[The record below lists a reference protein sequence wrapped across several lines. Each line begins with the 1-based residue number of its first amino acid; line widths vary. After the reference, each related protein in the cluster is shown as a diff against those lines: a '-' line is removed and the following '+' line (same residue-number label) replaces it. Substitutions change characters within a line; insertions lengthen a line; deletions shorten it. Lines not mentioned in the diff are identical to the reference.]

1 LPVSRL
7 HLFLATTCAS
17 LALGCSPGAPL
28 PEVMV
33 HASVSPLAAQALVT
47 LAVNRRVARV
57 VLVDDPAL
65 ADLAWFG
72 DPVQA
77 LRHASLLVPG
87 SAPDGRGVSARWKD
101 PAGRFFP
108 VGAHAR
114 VLLVN
119 PRIELPVSPRHLRDL
134 ADPRLAGLQAVVPF
148 GLGDGPATLA
158 ALAILSSDDAALR
171 LAAAIDS
178 QRPQLAPDGRGVQA
192 LVASGKAGFGLAG
205 SEEGAASVASAA
217 ALEVVHPDQDGFGT
231 LLFPTAGAIL
241 KKGASR
247 PAVLA
252 LADWLSGAD
261 AEQLLVARVPGLMP
275 LRGDVPL
282 PPGVK
287 SARGLRSPELDWNRL
302 AEADR
307 RLATHLGR
315 WPTP

>member
-1 LPVSRL
+1 VRRL
-7 HLFLATTCAS
+7 AIALAATCAFLAQ
-17 LALGCSPGAPL
+17 GCSADAPL
-28 PEVMV
+28 PEVKV

-57 VLVDDPAL
+57 VLVDDPVD

-72 DPVQA
+72 DPLQA
-77 LRHASLLVPG
+77 LRHESLLVPG
-87 SAPDGRGVSARWKD
+87 SAPDGRGVAARWKD
-101 PAGRFFP
+101 PPGRFFP

-119 PRIELPVSPRHLRDL
+119 PRMGLPVSPRHLRDL

-148 GLGDGPATLA
+148 GRGDGPATIS
-158 ALAILSSDDAALR
+158 ALALLSSDEAALG
-171 LAAAIDS
+171 LAAAIAR
-178 QRPQLAPDGRGVQA
+178 QRPQLAADGSGVQA

-205 SEEGAASVASAA
+205 SEEGAAAAASAA

-231 LLFPTAGAIL
+231 LVFPTAGAIL

-247 PAVLA
+247 SAVLA

-275 LRGDVPL
+275 LREDVPL

-287 SARGLRSPELDWNRL
+287 SARGLRSPNLDWNRI

-307 RLATHLGR
+307 RLSTHLGR
-315 WPTP
+315 WPAP

>member
-1 LPVSRL
+1 VRRL
-7 HLFLATTCAS
+7 AVALAAVCAS

-28 PEVMV
+28 PEVKV

-57 VLVDDPAL
+57 VLVDDPAE

-77 LRHASLLVPG
+77 LRQAPLLVPG
-87 SAPDGRGVSARWKD
+87 SAPDARGVAARWKD
-101 PAGRFFP
+101 PPGRFFP
-108 VGAHAR
+108 IGAHAR

-119 PRIELPVSPRHLRDL
+119 PRVELPVSPRHLRDL
-134 ADPRLAGLQAVVPF
+134 ADPRLAGLQAVVP
-148 GLGDGPATLA
+148 LGRGEGPATLA
-158 ALAILSSDDAALR
+158 ALALLSSDEAALR
-171 LAAAIDS
+171 LAAAIAR
-178 QRPQLAPDGRGVQA
+178 QRPQLALDGSGVQA

-205 SEEGAASVASAA
+205 SEEGAAASVSAA

-231 LLFPTAGAIL
+231 LVFPTAGAIL
-241 KKGASR
+241 KKGVSR
-247 PAVLA
+247 PAALA

-282 PPGVK
+282 PPSVK
-287 SARGLRSPELDWNRL
+287 SVRDLRSPELDWDRL
-302 AEADR
+302 AETDR
-307 RLATHLGR
+307 RLSTHLGR
-315 WPTP
+315 WPVP